1 MLKQLRAIGVSPFI
15 LCGLRGGNLKIM
27 KLIITQRRSAIR
39 RAQNQKDTIQALGLS
54 RLHQKVEHADTP
66 QIRGMVEKVKHLV
79 EVREQD

>member
-1 MLKQLRAIGVSPFI
+1 MEVPFSYA
-15 LCGLRGGNLKIM
+15 LLL
-27 KLIITQRRSAIR
+27 
-39 RAQNQKDTIQALGLS
+39 IQALGLS